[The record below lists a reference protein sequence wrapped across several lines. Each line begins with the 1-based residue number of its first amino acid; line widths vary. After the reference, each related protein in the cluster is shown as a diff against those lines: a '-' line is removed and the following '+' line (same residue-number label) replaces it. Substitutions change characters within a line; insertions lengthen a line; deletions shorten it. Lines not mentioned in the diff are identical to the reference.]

1 MSSDNNTPSSGE
13 EGKPSRRNFFR
24 TALGSLAG
32 LAGMATLSGHA
43 PQAHAKVTDKKR
55 DRSFRVI
62 DFRCRPPLKS
72 FAGLFKMRLG
82 YIAQRP
88 TTLGNPATHG
98 KVPDVVRMVGKEG
111 AMKAWWDEIDRAGI
125 DKVVVAGRAIEG
137 DPENSMDGAA
147 LLAMEKEYKGR
158 FFGIT
163 PINIDGE
170 LRAAL
175 DTLEAEITAG
185 IRGATIEP
193 GYRKKGG
200 PTTIDNSDFF
210 PFYELLQDKGL
221 PLQVQ
226 TGAFAGVDNWDEPN
240 QIWRMDS
247 VMKKFPR
254 LHLILGHGGYP
265 RITEAL
271 ALALKWPSVVISSDV
286 YTFWPGGQLYQQ
298 NIEMLQDQF
307 VYGSAFPFG
316 NFDTTLQQTL
326 ALPLSDAVM
335 QKYLYDNAAALLNI

>member
-1 MSSDNNTPSSGE
+1 MSIYNNTIPSVKKELG
-13 EGKPSRRNFFR
+13 RRDFIKGALA
-24 TALGSLAG
+24 TAAAIGI
-32 LAGMATLSGHA
+32 
-43 PQAHAKVTDKKR
+43 PQSANAEVFDNKRDKK
-55 DRSFRVI
+55 FRVI

-72 FAGLFKMRLG
+72 FAGLYKMRLG

-88 TTLGNPATHG
+88 TTLANPATHG
-98 KVPDVVRMVGKEG
+98 KVPDVVRMVGKKG

-137 DPENSMDGAA
+137 DPQNSMNGAA
-147 LLAMEKEYKGR
+147 LLKMEKEYKGR
-158 FFGIT
+158 LYGIT
-163 PINIDGE
+163 PINIDGN
-170 LRAAL
+170 LHTSLA
-175 DTLEAEITAG
+175 TLETELAAG

-193 GYRKKGG
+193 GYRKTGG
-200 PTTIDNSDFF
+200 PTTMDNPDFF
-210 PFYELLQDKGL
+210 PFYELLQEKGIV
-221 PLQVQ
+221 LQVQ

-254 LHLILGHGGYP
+254 LRLILGHGGYP

-271 ALALKWPSVVISSDV
+271 ALALKWPSVTISSDV

-316 NFDTTLQQTL
+316 NFDTTLEQTL
-326 ALPLSDAVM
+326 DLPLSDTVM
-335 QKYLYDNAAALLNI
+335 QKYLYDNAARLLNIG

>member
-1 MSSDNNTPSSGE
+1 MSRDDNVKHDNDERNQARREFFKGALATAAGVAAMAIPQSATAE
-13 EGKPSRRNFFR
+13 VVDRKRGK
-24 TALGSLAG
+24 
-32 LAGMATLSGHA
+32 
-43 PQAHAKVTDKKR
+43 K
-55 DRSFRVI
+55 FRVI

-72 FAGLFKMRLG
+72 FAGLYKMRLG
-82 YIAQRP
+82 YIAKRP
-88 TTLGNPATHG
+88 TTLANPATHG
-98 KVPDVVRMVGKEG
+98 KVPEVVKMVGKKG
-111 AMKAWWDEIDRAGI
+111 AMQEWWNEIDRAGI

-137 DPENSMDGAA
+137 DPENSMDGKA
-147 LLAMEKEYKGR
+147 LLKLEKEYKGR
-158 FFGIT
+158 FYGIT
-163 PINIDGE
+163 PINIDGD
-170 LRAAL
+170 LRKSL
-175 DTLEAEITAG
+175 ERLEADIAAG

-200 PTTIDNSDFF
+200 PTTMDNPDFF
-210 PFYELLQDKGL
+210 PFYELLQEKGI

-226 TGAFAGVDNWDEPN
+226 TGAFAGMDNWNEPN

-247 VMKKFPR
+247 TMKKFPR
-254 LHLILGHGGYP
+254 LRLILGHGGYP

-271 ALALKWPSVVISSDV
+271 ALALKWPSVTISSDV

-326 ALPLSDAVM
+326 ALPLSDKVM
-335 QKYLYDNAAALLNI
+335 QKYLYDNAARLMNI